1 MNSTAFQSYPVDH
14 FISIVQAW
22 VHQAWPITTADGRR
36 VYESLG
42 MRPHAADPG
51 LFMSHFAVGGEPD
64 AYFTEH
70 EGLINT
76 VRMQIG
82 RPCPPGTEEQNGPV
96 IAQYFNAYCGS
107 IEQAL
112 GPSTLMRR
120 QEDDGAID
128 WILDNNVGISLGP
141 LSHSIIL
148 FIDSPTMTQ
157 LLREEEENGLTNY
170 DDILED
176 D

>member
-22 VHQAWPITTADGRR
+22 VHQAWPITAAEGRR

-82 RPCPPGTEEQNGPV
+82 RPCPPGTEGQNGARYRPV
-96 IAQYFNAYCGS
+96 LRRVLRFGRTGIRAEHAHAQARG
-107 IEQAL
+107 
-112 GPSTLMRR
+112 RR
-120 QEDDGAID
+120 GNR
-128 WILDNNVGISLGP
+128 LDPG
-141 LSHSIIL
+141 
-148 FIDSPTMTQ
+148 
-157 LLREEEENGLTNY
+157 
-170 DDILED
+170 
-176 D
+176 

>member
-1 MNSTAFQSYPVDH
+1 MISTAFQSYPVDH

-42 MRPHAADPG
+42 MRPHAADPT

-64 AYFTEH
+64 AYLTEH

-82 RPCPPGTEEQNGPV
+82 RPCPPGTEAQNGPV

-107 IEQAL
+107 VEQAF

-120 QEDDGAID
+120 REDDGAID

-148 FIDSPTMTQ
+148 FIDSPTHHPSTA
-157 LLREEEENGLTNY
+157 L
-170 DDILED
+170 
-176 D
+176 

>member
-1 MNSTAFQSYPVDH
+1 
-14 FISIVQAW
+14 
-22 VHQAWPITTADGRR
+22 
-36 VYESLG
+36 
-42 MRPHAADPG
+42 
-51 LFMSHFAVGGEPD
+51 
-64 AYFTEH
+64 
-70 EGLINT
+70 
-76 VRMQIG
+76 
-82 RPCPPGTEEQNGPV
+82 
-96 IAQYFNAYCGS
+96 
-107 IEQAL
+107 
-112 GPSTLMRR
+112 MRR
-120 QEDDGAID
+120 REDDGAID

>member
-1 MNSTAFQSYPVDH
+1 MISTAFQSYPVDH

-22 VHQAWPITTADGRR
+22 VHQAWPITTAHGQR

-42 MRPHAADPG
+42 MKPHAADPT
-51 LFMSHFAVGGEPD
+51 LFMSHFAVRGEPD

-82 RPCPPGTEEQNGPV
+82 RPCPPGTEAQNGPV

-107 IEQAL
+107 VEQAF
-112 GPSTLMRR
+112 GPSTLRR
-120 QEDDGAID
+120 RREDDGAID

-170 DDILED
+170 NDILEED
-176 D
+176 